1 MEVIMTKNINLTSTA
16 TATVVPEGIT
26 ASRAAAAVL
35 ASEVMAS
42 ALLTAKGAAEAAM
55 VKHFGADVTSAAVR
69 LAKRAADE
77 LAGTTKSRGG
87 ARADVLAVLA
97 TVEGIEDDTL
107 TAKVFVA
114 AARARLDAN
123 AAYKRDRASQ
133 KSALAKVVNDS
144 SASLDERAAALGQLD
159 GMETQDGLAK
169 DAALVNRLDSVL
181 DACFKAGMT
190 GDTIH
195 AAWHAAMERA
205 AMERAAK

>member
-1 MEVIMTKNINLTSTA
+1 MTKNTNLTSTA
-16 TATVVPEGIT
+16 TSTVVPEGIT
-26 ASRAAAAVL
+26 AARAAAAVL

-55 VKHFGADVTSAAVR
+55 VKHFGADITSAAVR

-97 TVEGIEDDTL
+97 TVEGIDDDTL

-159 GMETQDGLAK
+159 GMETADNDAKRYEAVKSLSASLDRAIAAGATLEVVLAMVES
-169 DAALVNRLDSVL
+169 AFEV
-181 DACFKAGMT
+181 
-190 GDTIH
+190 
-195 AAWHAAMERA
+195 
-205 AMERAAK
+205 